1 MNTFIEQNNSFT
13 GISIYIKRYVGQS
26 VSHDMYLSVCVS
38 SHSVSE
44 ANRFA
49 SEASKCPAGKEAPR
63 RG

>member
-1 MNTFIEQNNSFT
+1 MNTFIEQNNSFI
-13 GISIYIKRYVGQS
+13 GISIS
-26 VSHDMYLSVCVS
+26 VSYDMYLSVCVS